1 MVPVVV
7 ANTLRTAIMRLS
19 GPALTRF
26 AAQIGSRLGISV
38 SGNASLMASRLHTYI
53 TSNPMSAGLVAAS
66 LAVSSPSFS
75 ASEFLDEWA
84 ANTDSGE
91 VPEQIKFLLE
101 QVQNLADNRKSIT
114 GDQDSDEVMGI
125 EVSDLRKAAQVLQFG
140 DRQIEL
146 LIRHFGSV
154 DEVSAV
160 RAALLAIDDEQLAL
174 YKERHGA
181 RRY

>member
-7 ANTLRTAIMRLS
+7 ANTLRSAIMRLS

-38 SGNASLMASRLHTYI
+38 SGNAGIIASRLHSYI

-66 LAVSSPSFS
+66 LAVSVPDFDIDSFIDQWNADS
-75 ASEFLDEWA
+75 TNPMPDE
-84 ANTDSGE
+84 
-91 VPEQIKFLLE
+91 IKFVLE
-101 QVQNLADNRKSIT
+101 QAKELVDKRQSIT
-114 GDQDSDEVMGI
+114 GDQETGEVMGI
-125 EVSDLRKAAQVLQFG
+125 DVSDLRKAAQILEFG
-140 DRQIEL
+140 DRQIEIL
-146 LIRHFGSV
+146 KRHFGSV

-160 RAALLAIDDEQLAL
+160 RAALLAVDDEQLAL